1 MCAMH
6 RHMTSILAF
15 CQILPLTCFKITCP
29 VNMISP
35 YAVIKGGVRQS
46 KPRLNLTKTR
56 HFQFRVNAANFA
68 HTDRNTVVVWTVAFS

>member
-1 MCAMH
+1 
-6 RHMTSILAF
+6 
-15 CQILPLTCFKITCP
+15 
-29 VNMISP
+29 MISP
-35 YAVIKGGVRQS
+35 YVVIKGGVRQS